1 MNKEKSNV
9 KIKCIYG
16 KSKETNTYI
25 VLLDNNEVWSL
36 ANIPDEFSEYLGT
49 LGIDIKSIKDVDDR
63 EKKMPLKKIST
74 RIKGWLKSYN
84 KIIDD
89 DNDEN

>member
-74 RIKGWLKSYN
+74 RIKGCHILL
-84 KIIDD
+84 
-89 DNDEN
+89 